1 MTVLEIILLTI
12 TIIALIL
19 SLISFY
25 YTFKTKKRYEN
36 VIMRLGGGED
46 LTKIMDKYIAQVNK
60 TQEDNDQIKD
70 YIIKLDDELGK
81 SIKKVGLVKYDAYNN
96 TKNKL
101 SFALALLDR
110 NDNGIVINNIYG
122 VEDSNV
128 YAKPIE
134 KGKSRYNLSAE
145 ELDAIKRAVENKK

>member
-46 LTKIMDKYIAQVNK
+46 LTKIMDKYISQVNK

>member
-96 TKNKL
+96 AKNKL

>member
-1 MTVLEIILLTI
+1 MTVLEIILLVI

-25 YTFKTKKRYEN
+25 YTFKTKKRYES

-46 LTKIMDKYIAQVNK
+46 LTKIMDKYISQVNEIAD
-60 TQEDNDQIKD
+60 QNEQIKD
-70 YIIKLDDELGK
+70 YIIKLDGELGK
-81 SIKKVGLVKYDAYNN
+81 AIKKVGIVKYDAYND

-134 KGKSRYNLSAE
+134 KGKSKYNLSAE
-145 ELDAIKRAVENKK
+145 EIDAIKRAVENKK

>member
-101 SFALALLDR
+101 SFALALLDTLL
-110 NDNGIVINNIYG
+110 ILVILPVLLFQRTLHQN
-122 VEDSNV
+122 
-128 YAKPIE
+128 
-134 KGKSRYNLSAE
+134 
-145 ELDAIKRAVENKK
+145 